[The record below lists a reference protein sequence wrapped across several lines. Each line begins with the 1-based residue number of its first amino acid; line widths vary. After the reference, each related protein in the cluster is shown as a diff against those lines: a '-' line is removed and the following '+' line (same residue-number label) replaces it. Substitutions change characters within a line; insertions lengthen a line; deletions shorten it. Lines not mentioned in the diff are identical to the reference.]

1 MSLALD
7 VGIGLIFLYLLLALL
22 VTTLQELIA
31 TMFRLRAKQLF
42 DAIQGMFRDDGAAKL
57 VQKLYAHPL
66 IKNLSEAG
74 ARVGLEARQSL
85 LGTGL
90 PSYIPSKTFAIAL
103 LDVLKGEKPSAVTG
117 ADDALANLRALIA
130 SIDSP
135 TVKQTLGLLLEDAER
150 IEQDVNKRAK
160 VFSDHVEGWFNDR
173 MARASGWYKR
183 KAQAISFALALA
195 VSVVCNASTFK
206 VADRLWHDSSLRAA
220 VAASAQAFKDT
231 NAGGLVESN
240 LPIGWHGYTAAGDD
254 LLLIP
259 LGWLTTALAVSL
271 GSGFWFNL
279 LGQALRIRGT
289 GTRVS
294 SADGKVQADEG

>member
-22 VTTLQELIA
+22 VTTLQELVA
-31 TMFRLRAKQLF
+31 TLLSLRAKHLF
-42 DAIQGMFRDDGAAKL
+42 DAIQGMFRDDGAATL
-57 VQKLYAHPL
+57 VQKLYDHPL
-66 IKNLSEAG
+66 IKNLSEAAG
-74 ARVGLEARQSL
+74 SVGLTARKSL
-85 LGTGL
+85 LGSGL

-103 LDVLKGEKPSAVTG
+103 LDVLKGEDLGKAVG
-117 ADDALANLRALIA
+117 ADDALARIRSLIA
-130 SIDSP
+130 SVEQP
-135 TVKQTLGLLLEDAER
+135 TIKHTLQLLLEDAER
-150 IEQDVNKRAK
+150 VEQDVNQRAK
-160 VFSDHVEGWFNDR
+160 VFSERVEGWFNDR

-183 KAQAISFALALA
+183 KAQAISFALALV

-231 NAGGLVESN
+231 NVGSLTESN

-271 GSGFWFNL
+271 GSSFWFNL
-279 LGQALRIRGT
+279 LGQALQIRGT
-289 GTRVS
+289 GRRVS
-294 SADGKVQADEG
+294 EADGKVQS